1 MQKIILTILLGIT
14 AGLLGGSMGQ
24 SGAEFML
31 PGLLILG
38 IVPDFKTAAG
48 TILLTIVAPI
58 SILAV
63 YEYYQR
69 KEVIVTVSLTL
80 MICYLF
86 AAFLGA
92 YLTKNVSNT
101 VLEYMTGFYF
111 LIISMFFFWNAY
123 TGRFGKK

>member
-1 MQKIILTILLGIT
+1 MQNFLLTVLLGIT
-14 AGLLGGSMGQ
+14 AGLIGGSMGQ

-38 IVPDFKTAAG
+38 IVPDFKTGVG
-48 TILLTIVAPI
+48 TVLLTIVAPI

-69 KEVIVTVSLTL
+69 KQVLVPISLTL

-86 AAFLGA
+86 SAFLGA
-92 YLTKNVSNT
+92 YITKDVPNNVM
-101 VLEYMTGFYF
+101 EYMTGFYF
-111 LIISMFFFWNAY
+111 FIISS
-123 TGRFGKK
+123 